1 MQPEGRPLFTVKTST
16 AGSRT
21 DAHLHG
27 ELDMATAAQLATV
40 LDELRR
46 SGSRLVVLDMARLD
60 FLGAAGLSVLVRAD
74 SAFRADGGRIV
85 LAGLTPIVRRILA
98 ITHLDA
104 VLTIE

>member
-1 MQPEGRPLFTVKTST
+1 MQPEDQPLLTVQTST
-16 AGSRT
+16 TGSRT
-21 DAHLHG
+21 EAHLRG
-27 ELDMATAAQLATV
+27 ELDMATAAELATV

-60 FLGAAGLSVLVRAD
+60 FLGAAGLSVLVRAE

-85 LAGLTPIVRRILA
+85 LTGLTPIVRRILA
-98 ITHLDA
+98 ATQLDT